1 MLLMSGS
8 SSNSYHGLQQQQ
20 QLLQLQEKK
29 ASELFAQRALQ
40 AERRLKPPDQLVACP
55 RCQSLNTKF
64 CYYNN
69 YSLTQPRHFCKNC
82 RRYWT
87 AGGTLRNVP
96 VGGGCRKNK
105 RTKHSS
111 TTRLMSTDAAAAAAA
126 QQHSSAGNLILAAA
140 APHGSSGLDHQSK
153 SDSPGA
159 AAIAGL
165 QQQQHSPFVSASSTL
180 FDNNGHQAIAFEPSP
195 GTCTATAADHMHR
208 ESSELPFGS
217 SHTSTTL
224 CPPPHHHQRPSH
236 PQFESPGIMNLGLF
250 DSVLPD
256 TGLSM
261 HSSSSSSSSHIP
273 QHQQHHISSS
283 TTGDGLSVFLDS
295 STYNRVG
302 ALAALSEGLNS
313 NSSYNH
319 HSSAPVSSGGGD
331 TGCETLQGT
340 ARTTDGGGG
349 AWRSNLPLPK
359 QEPLWVEAEDS
370 FLHGSLDLNRLH
382 AKGKFLTPALFS
394 HLPTHGLG
402 EDVAAAAPGAAA
414 WQQQNQQSAASQKDN
429 IVPHYDFA
437 PDTNNFWSNNSNSSP
452 WSQLDLHALHGLGGG
467 GSSGRLL

>member
-1 MLLMSGS
+1 
-8 SSNSYHGLQQQQ
+8 
-20 QLLQLQEKK
+20 
-29 ASELFAQRALQ
+29 
-40 AERRLKPPDQLVACP
+40 
-55 RCQSLNTKF
+55 
-64 CYYNN
+64 
-69 YSLTQPRHFCKNC
+69 
-82 RRYWT
+82 
-87 AGGTLRNVP
+87 
-96 VGGGCRKNK
+96 
-105 RTKHSS
+105 
-111 TTRLMSTDAAAAAAA
+111 MSTDAAAAAAA
-126 QQHSSAGNLILAAA
+126 AEQQHSSAGNLILAAA
-140 APHGSSGLDHQSK
+140 APHGSSSLDHQSK
-153 SDSPGA
+153 NDSPGA

-165 QQQQHSPFVSASSTL
+165 QQQQHSPFASTSSTL

-195 GTCTATAADHMHR
+195 GTCTATAADHMHH
-208 ESSELPFGS
+208 ESSEHMELPFGS

-224 CPPPHHHQRPSH
+224 CPPPHRQRPSH
-236 PQFESPGIMNLGLF
+236 PQFEGRGIMNLGLF

-261 HSSSSSSSSHIP
+261 QSSSSSSSSHIP

-295 STYNRVG
+295 SAYNRVG

-340 ARTTDGGGG
+340 ARTADGGGG
-349 AWRSNLPLPK
+349 AWSSNLPLAK

-402 EDVAAAAPGAAA
+402 EDTAAAARGAAA

-429 IVPHYDFA
+429 IVPHYDFT

-452 WSQLDLHALHGLGGG
+452 WSHLDLHALHGLGGS